1 MYQLILVFLRI
12 TAFQLGPQHVPASPL
27 VLRLL
32 LPIYLVVNYLILL
45 IHGAGPM
52 GLLQIAADFAMMCG
66 FVWPLLYF
74 AGKQARFP
82 QTLNAMIGTDTVI
95 SFTALPAAASLQAE
109 PNELAYLAMIAL
121 MIWHWL
127 VSGHILRNA
136 LDRSWFFGLGLA
148 LLYVMLSSQV
158 MEALFPSMAL
168 DSQVQMQ
175 TEIQAPESADGG

>member
-12 TAFQLGPQHVPASPL
+12 TAFQLGPQDVPASPMM
-27 VLRLL
+27 LRLL
-32 LPIYLVVNYLILL
+32 LPIYVAVNFLILL
-45 IHGAGPM
+45 INGGGDSA
-52 GLLQIAADFAMMCG
+52 LLQIGVDLAMMCG

-74 AGKQARFP
+74 AGKKARFP
-82 QTLNAMIGTDTVI
+82 QTLNAMLGTDAMI
-95 SFTALPAAASLQAE
+95 SLAAIPAAASLQAE

-121 MIWHWL
+121 KLWHWL

-158 MEALFPSMAL
+158 MVGLFPGIEVNSG
-168 DSQVQMQ
+168 Q
-175 TEIQAPESADGG
+175 